1 MRLVEEKDGK
11 RRRAKYPR
19 RRSDHPVFRR
29 RRRLALLVL
38 TLLLATPV
46 LSAVGAHRVLSSD
59 PPEGGAAAPPPERAG
74 APSAQPEEA
83 PRKEPAAQEVQA
95 AEEEDA
101 KNKEEKEEPPPPPAP
116 PAPSDPTMY
125 LTVPKLGVYG
135 HMVRNDES
143 QYSLD
148 LGAIHLPRTGFP
160 WQPGSNTYIACHRLG
175 WPGTESYNQCLNLPL
190 MQVGD
195 EIVLEDADGRAYE
208 YRVSESFEVDPYDT
222 WVLKPV
228 PGRDVV
234 SLQTCIEALGDH
246 WTMGPN
252 WFARYVVRADRVG

>member
-1 MRLVEEKDGK
+1 MQPVKEKSGK
-11 RRRAKYPR
+11 RRSAKYPR

-38 TLLLATPV
+38 ALLLAMPV
-46 LSAVGAHRVLSSD
+46 LGAVGVHRVLSPG
-59 PPEGGAAAPPPERAG
+59 PPEGSAAAPPPERAD
-74 APSAQPEEA
+74 APSAPREEA
-83 PRKEPAAQEVQA
+83 PIKEPGAQGGQA
-95 AEEEDA
+95 ADE
-101 KNKEEKEEPPPPPAP
+101 EEKEAPPPAP

-135 HMVRNDES
+135 HTVRNDES
-143 QYSLD
+143 EYSLD

-175 WPGTESYNQCLNLPL
+175 WPGTESYNQCMNLPL
-190 MQVGD
+190 MQAGD
-195 EIVLEDADGRAYE
+195 EIFLEDADGRVYE

-252 WFARYVVRADRVG
+252 WFARYVVRADRVA